1 MDTQSK
7 PLHVHCVYTCTY
19 INTSF
24 FLGASVETG
33 GSVQIGAE
41 GEGAAG
47 EETKKKKKKK
57 KKKGGGGGGGATDD
71 YLHPESNP
79 TGQ

>member
-1 MDTQSK
+1 M
-7 PLHVHCVYTCTY
+7 HVYVL
-19 INTSF
+19 TSVHLF
-24 FLGASVETG
+24 FLGASTGAG
-33 GSVQIGAE
+33 GSVEVGAE

>member
-1 MDTQSK
+1 MQSAWGIICA
-7 PLHVHCVYTCTY
+7 LQCSSSLCVV
-19 INTSF
+19 
-24 FLGASVETG
+24 GATVGTG
-33 GSVQIGAE
+33 GSVVVGAE

-57 KKKGGGGGGGATDD
+57 KKKGGGGGGGGEATDD